1 MSAHTAHAE
10 HCTFCDLIQGAA
22 EVSVCYEDAD
32 SIAFMDIQP
41 VNSGHVLVI
50 PRAHYTSLLDVPPE
64 LGMHLFRV
72 TMRLAGAIRKVTGSE
87 DLNIV
92 VNSGTAAGQ
101 DEPHYHVHIIPRRHG
116 DGFDINL
123 PFAGSQMPDRTVL
136 DAVAVQL
143 IAAMRDPMKWET
155 PGPRGDAATAKTVEI
170 KAQPT
175 PEMLAAKTQKIAA
188 MPSAEMLA
196 AKTVEIP
203 ASEIARMAAE
213 TAEVPASLRQ
223 SSGKKN
229 GVFELEV
236 VVKVAREG
244 VTSGDPSVRGI
255 WRVEEG
261 AHGELVYDPRET
273 L

>member
-1 MSAHTAHAE
+1 MSEHTAHTE

-22 EVSVCYEDAD
+22 EVSVCHEDAD

-41 VNSGHVLVI
+41 VNAGHVLVV
-50 PRAHYTSLLDVPPE
+50 PRAHYNSLLDVPPE

-72 TMRLAGAIRKVTGSE
+72 TMRLAGAIRKVTGSD

-92 VNSGTAAGQ
+92 VNSGAAAGQ

-143 IAAMRDPMKWET
+143 IAAMRDPMKWGT
-155 PGPRGDAATAKTVEI
+155 PAPRGDAAMPKAVEM
-170 KAQPT
+170 AVT
-175 PEMLAAKTQKIAA
+175 
-188 MPSAEMLA
+188 PSAEMLV

-203 ASEIARMAAE
+203 ASEIARMVAE
-213 TAEVPASLRQ
+213 TGEVPATLRQ

-229 GVFELEV
+229 GVVEREV
-236 VVKVAREG
+236 FVKVAREG
-244 VTSGDPSVRGI
+244 ITSGDPAVRGA
-255 WRVEEG
+255 WHVEEG
-261 AHGELVYDPRET
+261 AHGELLYDPRET
-273 L
+273 I